1 MKPTLTD
8 ILVEVF
14 ILVCCI
20 LPLMAVAML
29 GFFHTVFFLLGVI

>member
-8 ILVEVF
+8 ILAEGF

-20 LPLMAVAML
+20 LPLMAVAMI
-29 GFFHTVFFLLGVI
+29 GFFHTIFFLLGII